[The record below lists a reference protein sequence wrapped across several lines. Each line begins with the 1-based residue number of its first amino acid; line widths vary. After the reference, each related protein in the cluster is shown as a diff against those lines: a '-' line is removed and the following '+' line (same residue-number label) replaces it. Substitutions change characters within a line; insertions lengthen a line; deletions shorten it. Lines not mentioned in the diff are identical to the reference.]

1 MLHRRSSLS
10 LVFVVQGYDA
20 KACRRLQSA
29 HSHAC
34 DGPNRA
40 SLRRHPDRQA
50 AYQAPFTYLTP
61 MSAPKSASF
70 PYPTPMLVPKSAS
83 FPYPTPM
90 LAPKSASFPYPTP
103 MSAPKSASF
112 PQPTRL
118 HAPKRGV
125 FGKAVYQSLLI
136 YVVYRICTIK
146 SDQIYGV

>member
-1 MLHRRSSLS
+1 M
-10 LVFVVQGYDA
+10 QGYDA

-40 SLRRHPDRQA
+40 SLRSHPDQCDA
-50 AYQAPFTYLTP
+50 NQAPFTYPTP
-61 MSAPKSASF
+61 VSAPKSASF

-83 FPYPTPM
+83 FP
-90 LAPKSASFPYPTP
+90 
-103 MSAPKSASF
+103 
-112 PQPTRL
+112 QPTRL
-118 HAPKRGV
+118 HTPKRGV

-136 YVVYRICTIK
+136 YVVYRIRTIE

>member
-34 DGPNRA
+34 DGPNRT
-40 SLRRHPDRQA
+40 SLRSHPDQCDA
-50 AYQAPFTYLTP
+50 NQAPFTYPTP
-61 MSAPKSASF
+61 MSA
-70 PYPTPMLVPKSAS
+70 PKSAS

-90 LAPKSASFPYPTP
+90 LAPKSASFPYPTRLQ
-103 MSAPKSASF
+103 APKSASF
-112 PQPTRL
+112 IDPTRL

-136 YVVYRICTIK
+136 YVVYRINAIE

>member
-1 MLHRRSSLS
+1 M
-10 LVFVVQGYDA
+10 QGYDA

-40 SLRRHPDRQA
+40 ALRSHPDLCD
-50 AYQAPFTYLTP
+50 AYQTSFTYPTP
-61 MSAPKSASF
+61 VSAPKSALF

-83 FPYPTPM
+83 FTD
-90 LAPKSASFPYPTP
+90 
-103 MSAPKSASF
+103 
-112 PQPTRL
+112 PTRL

-136 YVVYRICTIK
+136 YGVYWIRTIK
-146 SDQIYGV
+146 SD